1 MVLEATVVCIDNSAE
16 DLHPSKKKKKRG
28 GLFSSSS
35 SRFLFDDLVWVFGN
49 ASGRTG
55 DCAAVRPPPGAGPG
69 REHAP
74 TREKSGDSLPRPIR
88 PPWSRPAGA
97 KQIEAKNGNGFFFPW
112 SVLARRESWGWEGLR
127 RPSSRGGPHTG
138 HSTLPLECHGASPSS
153 ASPEARSPGANNDSR
168 REVVVSS

>member
-1 MVLEATVVCIDNSAE
+1 MHRQQRGGPSSFEKEEEARGSLLFMVL
-16 DLHPSKKKKKRG
+16 LLLRG
-28 GLFSSSS
+28 FCLDF
-35 SRFLFDDLVWVFGN
+35 FWVWRCPL
-49 ASGRTG
+49 GRTG

-138 HSTLPLECHGASPSS
+138 HSTLPLECHGASSSS